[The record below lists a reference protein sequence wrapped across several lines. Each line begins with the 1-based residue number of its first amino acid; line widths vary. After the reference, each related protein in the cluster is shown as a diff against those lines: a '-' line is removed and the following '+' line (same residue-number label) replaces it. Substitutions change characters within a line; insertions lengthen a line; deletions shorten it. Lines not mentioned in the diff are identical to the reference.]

1 MEKDTTDSK
10 ESKVQP
16 TIESIDQYIQLGTTG
31 YFGTTMHKTSSCISK
46 QRYVMSLYIVTIIVC
61 KFGDLDELNAKNKM
75 HPLSL

>member
-46 QRYVMSLYIVTIIVC
+46 
-61 KFGDLDELNAKNKM
+61 
-75 HPLSL
+75 